1 MTWAVRIDLASDKI
15 PATSDREA
23 PIVYWP
29 GELSILLHS
38 GEQKFYSLGAEDP
51 ASEIWYSG
59 YLPANEDPDVDRAIE
74 LVAGG
79 DLAQLRDITISIA
92 NQMED
97 EQLMTS
103 WIRDEFDGLS
113 LDGAT
118 ISIYAVGPSE
128 SNPEPTPDWTGIV
141 RSARPLGTRI
151 RMRCEPPIL
160 ADQIGDDVGGGKIYP
175 IVYGRGLKVKLP
187 QLVSTDYPIAPMDNP
202 GRIHPLDPKEIFALA
217 VIGIPDT
224 YHIDL
229 ACWWPEPIRAA
240 IPEGPVAS
248 SDWFVEVVAGGGKGE
263 CRRIT
268 AGAELVHSRSLPGY
282 PETHVIPPGYPQ
294 DWWRIPIDE
303 PFVDPDTRVSLL
315 DLYVTDGPLANL
327 NRSVVRIVRRSIEF
341 AAPAHLSAAAVI
353 AGTSQTYVKSS
364 DEYVLAQ
371 NYDKIWEQGET
382 PGILRAIASPFKSN
396 AWAIFQHLLPNDGQ
410 FEYNFNGAEFGDLTQ
425 AEVLE
430 KLNDDATDLIE
441 VVPFESNPAGVTF
454 HLLAKHIPFGLGLQR
469 IWAAAYVET
478 GSPSCQ
484 IELKAWGRFQFEPL
498 IRVASPGA
506 GDRDTTPPWF
516 SPWPG
521 VSTWRAT
528 TPRLHNFGGN
538 EAAIEEITFQVL
550 GGSYTYFR
558 IGQLSLIAELEIP
571 IGTVYADVDG
581 PSYDGSGNARMEEIW
596 EARLTAVSSTAAP
609 TPATMIEDHV
619 HLIEDLFYRHLRR
632 DGNSIDIGSAEQAY
646 LDLMAKTQVGL
657 SLPSLAT
664 RPKASLMITKST
676 PAADVISQLC
686 RDGNLAGDFDGNHR
700 LVLHAWLARTGLPE
714 QDATILPGDIDR
726 SSFQGFADTELSKLV
741 TAPLIRYA
749 VEDEIPTRAIQIIR
763 PDATTF
769 DPAYAIG
776 FEDPVDGERAWE
788 ICRAA
793 YLRTKLVHVRELV
806 FPTAPDY
813 ASIKALTL
821 QPRGTT
827 LIQWVAETKDQTQG
841 LTIPSDHPAASQ
853 TLGARIKLVD
863 TLYCPEGRWGT
874 LAARPLRISAA
885 RCAITLLMDPAS

>member
-15 PATSDREA
+15 PATTGRAA

-38 GEQKFYSLGAEDP
+38 GERRFFSLGAEDP
-51 ASEIWYSG
+51 ASEIWYAG
-59 YLPANEDPDVDRAIE
+59 YLPANEDPDIDRAIE

-79 DLAQLRDITISIA
+79 DLAQLRDISISIT

-118 ISIYAVGPSE
+118 IRVYAVGPSE

-151 RMRCEPPIL
+151 RMRCEPQTL

-202 GRIHPLDPKEIFALA
+202 GLFGSSERKKVYALA
-217 VIGIPDT
+217 VIGVPST

-229 ACWWPEPIRAA
+229 ACYWPEMIRAE
-240 IPEGPVAS
+240 IPEGPVSS
-248 SDWFVEVVAGGGKGE
+248 SDWFVEIVAGAGKGE

-268 AGAELVHSRSLPGY
+268 AGAELVHSSSLPGY
-282 PETHVIPPGYPQ
+282 PVLDPPPGYPL

-303 PFVDPDTRVSLL
+303 PFVDPDTRASLL
-315 DLYVTDGPLANL
+315 DLVVSSGSFANL

-341 AAPAHLSAAAVI
+341 AAPAHLSADAVI
-353 AGTSQTYVKSS
+353 SGASETYVKSG
-364 DEYVLAQ
+364 DKYVRAQ
-371 NYDKIWEQGET
+371 NYDKIWEPGDT

-396 AWAIFQHLLPNDGQ
+396 SWAIFQHLLPNDGQ
-410 FEYNFNGAEFGDLTQ
+410 FVYTFNGAGYGGLTQ

-441 VVPFESNPAGVTF
+441 VVPSGSSPPSVTF
-454 HLLAKHIPFGLGLQR
+454 RLLAKHIPFGLGLQR
-469 IWAAAYVET
+469 VWAAVYVET
-478 GSPSCQ
+478 DSASCQ
-484 IELKAWGRFQFEPL
+484 IELEAFGRHQYLPL
-498 IRVASPGA
+498 LRVPSPGA
-506 GDRDTTPPWF
+506 GNRDTNPPWF

-521 VSTWRAT
+521 VTTWRST
-528 TPRLHNFGGN
+528 TPRLYNFGGN
-538 EAAIEEITFQVL
+538 EAAVEEITVQII
-550 GGSYTYFR
+550 GAAHAYFR
-558 IGQLSLIAELEIP
+558 LGQLSLIAELELP
-571 IGTVYADVDG
+571 IGTVYADIDG
-581 PSYDGSGNARMEEIW
+581 PSYDGSGNTRVKEIW
-596 EARLTAVSSTAAP
+596 ETRLASVSSTAAP
-609 TPATMIEDHV
+609 TPTTMIEDHV

-632 DGNSIDIGSAEQAY
+632 DGNSIDIASAEQAY
-646 LDLMAKTQVGL
+646 LDLMAKTQPGL

-664 RPKASLMITKST
+664 RPKANLMVTRST

-686 RDGNLAGDFDGNHR
+686 RDGMIAGDFDGNHR

-714 QDATILPGDIDR
+714 QDATILPEHIDR

-763 PDATTF
+763 PDASTF
-769 DPAYAIG
+769 DPSYAIG
-776 FEDPVDGERAWE
+776 FEDPADGERAWE
-788 ICRAA
+788 ICHAA

-806 FPTAPDY
+806 FATVPDY

-827 LIQWVAETKDQTQG
+827 FLRWIAETKDQTQG

-853 TLGARIKLVD
+853 VLGSRIKLTD

-874 LAARPLRISAA
+874 LAANPLRISAA
-885 RCAITLLMDPAS
+885 RCAVTLLMDPAS